1 MVPMTEFT
9 SSSDKKNK
17 ECRRPNLI
25 RRQARFFM
33 GAALILTDF
42 VVLII
47 GGLFASLVSTALK
60 NVGSPIEI
68 QAFLP
73 YFVALIL
80 VYFLIGLYSP
90 GVSPVNE
97 LRRLFISTTIVF
109 IFFMA
114 LFFWLDIGN
123 NARFHL
129 FSTWFFITFLL
140 PVTRSVVRNLLAHF
154 HLWGEPVA
162 VIGFGQLGYK
172 LVTYLLANPT
182 LGFLP
187 YVVIDRRKASRVD
200 TREIPRGILVK
211 SIDDISE
218 GGDECLL
225 DVQTA
230 ILVTSEIPGEFY
242 ESITDIR
249 TLKFSRLIVVSIV
262 DQASNL
268 WMQPYDIGGIVGLE
282 VGLNLISNWQQA
294 IKRVIDLFL
303 ILVSLPISVPIF
315 LIISIVVAIDSRGPI
330 FYSNYLIGKKGKLFR
345 MWKFRTMHPNADQI
359 LPLYLEQN
367 PDLHAEWIAN
377 HKLKNDPR
385 ITRVGRFFR
394 KYSLDELPQLWNVVL
409 GEMSLVGP
417 RPITIME
424 RDNNYFGKCFN
435 LYIQVRPGITGLWQV
450 SGRSDT
456 SYDER
461 VRIDEYYVR
470 NWSVWLDVIILART
484 PVAVFLSKGAY

>member
-1 MVPMTEFT
+1 MTEFIAST
-9 SSSDKKNK
+9 DSEKK
-17 ECRRPNLI
+17 EYRRLNFFKQ
-25 RRQARFFM
+25 QARFFM
-33 GAALILTDF
+33 GVALVLTDF
-42 VVLII
+42 IVLMISGFLGDFFGFII
-47 GGLFASLVSTALK
+47 K
-60 NVGSPIEI
+60 NERNPIEI
-68 QAFLP
+68 QTFFP

-109 IFFMA
+109 LFFLA
-114 LFFWLDIGN
+114 LFFWLTIGD
-123 NARFHL
+123 NARFL
-129 FSTWFFITFLL
+129 LMTTWVIAVILL
-140 PVTRSVVRNLLAHF
+140 PVSRSVVRKLLASF

-162 VIGFGQLGYK
+162 IIGFGQLGYK
-172 LVTYLLANPT
+172 LVTYLLANPM
-182 LGFLP
+182 LGFTP
-187 YVVIDRRKASRVD
+187 YLVIDRRKASRVD
-200 TREIPRGILVK
+200 TREIPKEIMVK
-211 SIDDISE
+211 SIDDINE
-218 GGDECLL
+218 DGYEYLRDLH
-225 DVQTA
+225 TA

-262 DQASNL
+262 DQTSNL
-268 WMQPYDIGGIVGLE
+268 WMQPYDIGGIIGLE
-282 VGLNLISNWQQA
+282 VGLNLINNWQQA
-294 IKRVIDLFL
+294 VKRVIDLFL
-303 ILVSLPISVPIF
+303 ILISLPVSIPILLF
-315 LIISIVVAIDSRGPI
+315 IAGMVAIDSKGPV

-367 PDLHAEWIAN
+367 PDLHEEWITN

-385 ITRVGRFFR
+385 ITRVGRFLR
-394 KYSLDELPQLWNVVL
+394 KYSLDELPQIWNVVL

-417 RPITIME
+417 RPISIME

-456 SYDER
+456 SYVER

-484 PVAVFLSKGAY
+484 PVAVFLGKGAY

>member
-1 MVPMTEFT
+1 MTEISNSTGKTNHEYPRLNF
-9 SSSDKKNK
+9 
-17 ECRRPNLI
+17 I
-25 RRQARFFM
+25 RRQARLFM
-33 GAALILTDF
+33 GAALVVTDF
-42 VVLII
+42 VVLVISALI
-47 GGLFASLVSTALK
+47 ASLVYPSLYPAR
-60 NVGSPIEI
+60 NAIEI

-73 YFVALIL
+73 YFVGLIL
-80 VYFLIGLYSP
+80 VFFLIGLYSP

-97 LRRLFISTTIVF
+97 LRRLFISTSIVF
-109 IFFMA
+109 LFFLA
-114 LFFWLDIGN
+114 LFFWLEIVN
-123 NARFHL
+123 HAHFL
-129 FSTWFFITFLL
+129 LISTWFFAVILL
-140 PVTRSVVRNLLAHF
+140 PIMRSGIRKLLAHF

-162 VIGFGQLGYK
+162 IIGFGQLGYK
-172 LVTYLLANPT
+172 LVTYLLANPM
-182 LGFLP
+182 LGFTP
-187 YVVIDRRKASRVD
+187 YIVIDRRKASRVD
-200 TREIPRGILVK
+200 TREIPNGVLVK
-211 SIDDISE
+211 SIDDISN
-218 GGDECLL
+218 GSHECLY

-268 WMQPYDIGGIVGLE
+268 WMQPYDIGGIIGLE
-282 VGLNLISNWQQA
+282 VGLNLISSWQQA
-294 IKRVIDLFL
+294 VKRVIDLCIIL
-303 ILVSLPISVPIF
+303 ISLPVSIPVL
-315 LIISIVVAIDSRGPI
+315 LIIALVVAIQSRGPI

-359 LPLYLEQN
+359 LPLFLEQN
-367 PDLHAEWIAN
+367 PDLHEEWIAN

-385 ITRVGRFFR
+385 ITSVGRFLR
-394 KYSLDELPQLWNVVL
+394 KYSLDELPQLWNVVM

-417 RPITIME
+417 RPISIME
-424 RDNNYFGKCFN
+424 RDHNYFGKCFN

>member
-1 MVPMTEFT
+1 MTLPTPKLDE
-9 SSSDKKNK
+9 DPNK
-17 ECRRPNLI
+17 HRRINLLK
-25 RRQARFFM
+25 RQARILM
-33 GAALILTDF
+33 GAALIITDF
-42 VVLII
+42 IALLISGI
-47 GGLFASLVSTALK
+47 LANMGGRIAESA
-60 NVGSPIEI
+60 GHPIEI
-68 QAFLP
+68 QTFLP

-109 IFFMA
+109 LFFLA
-114 LFFWLDIGN
+114 LFFWLEIGN
-123 NARFHL
+123 FPRYL
-129 FSTWFFITFLL
+129 LLGTWFFAIILL
-140 PVTRSVVRNLLAHF
+140 PICRSGVRKLLAHF
-154 HLWGEPVA
+154 HYWGEPVA
-162 VIGFGQLGYK
+162 IIGFGQLGYK
-172 LVTYLLANPT
+172 LVTYLMANPM
-182 LGFLP
+182 LGFSP
-187 YVVIDRRKASRVD
+187 YLVIDRRKASRVD
-200 TREIPRGILVK
+200 TREIPNGIIVK
-211 SIDDISE
+211 SIDDINESGYE
-218 GGDECLL
+218 FLR

-242 ESITDIR
+242 ETITDIR

-262 DQASNL
+262 DQTSNL
-268 WMQPYDIGGIVGLE
+268 WMQPYDIGGIIGLE

-303 ILVSLPISVPIF
+303 ILISLPISIPVI
-315 LIISIVVAIDSRGPI
+315 LGIALVVAIDSRGPI

-359 LPLYLEQN
+359 LPMFLEAN
-367 PDLHAEWIAN
+367 PELHAEWIAN

-385 ITRVGRFFR
+385 ITRVGRFLR
-394 KYSLDELPQLWNVVL
+394 KYSLDELPQIWNVVL

-417 RPITIME
+417 RPISIME

-456 SYDER
+456 SYVER

>member
-1 MVPMTEFT
+1 MTEFIAST
-9 SSSDKKNK
+9 TTEKK
-17 ECRRPNLI
+17 EYRRLNFI
-25 RRQARFFM
+25 KRQARFFM
-33 GAALILTDF
+33 GTALILTDF
-42 VVLII
+42 LVLMISGILANFFGFII
-47 GGLFASLVSTALK
+47 K
-60 NVGSPIEI
+60 NEQNPIEI

-109 IFFMA
+109 AFFMA
-114 LFFWLDIGN
+114 LFFWLAIGD
-123 NARFHL
+123 NAPL
-129 FSTWFFITFLL
+129 VLVTTWVIAIILL
-140 PVTRSVVRNLLAHF
+140 PITRSGVRKLLALF

-162 VIGFGQLGYK
+162 IIGFGQLGYK
-172 LVTYLLANPT
+172 LVTYLLANPM
-182 LGFLP
+182 LGFSP
-187 YVVIDRRKASRVD
+187 YLVIDRRKASRVD
-200 TREIPRGILVK
+200 TREIPKEIMVR
-211 SIDDISE
+211 SIDDINE
-218 GGDECLL
+218 DGKEYMR
-225 DVQTA
+225 DVHTA

-262 DQASNL
+262 DQTSNL
-268 WMQPYDIGGIVGLE
+268 WMQPYDIGGIIGLE
-282 VGLNLISNWQQA
+282 VGLNLISSWQQA
-294 IKRVIDLFL
+294 VKRMTDLFL
-303 ILVSLPISVPIF
+303 ILISLPV
-315 LIISIVVAIDSRGPI
+315 SIPVLLVIASMVAIDSKGPI

-367 PDLHAEWIAN
+367 PDLHEEWISN

-385 ITRVGRFFR
+385 ITRVGRLLR
-394 KYSLDELPQLWNVVL
+394 KYSLDELPQIWNVVL

-417 RPITIME
+417 RPISIME

-456 SYDER
+456 SYVER